1 MSDIDMNSDNAAS
14 DETQGSCRPDERQE
28 RLAAA
33 SVPPEGRD
41 SAHVDGAR
49 LPHEDG
55 ARLPFVGVQAGEKK
69 KKLPDFVQ
77 LFCRVVFHNYANFR
91 GYASRREFL
100 LFALFHI
107 LVNALLVGLMLI
119 PGFLLP
125 GIGLLLFWD
134 LLIIV
139 PLSALFVRRLH
150 DVGRSGWWW
159 GVTLICGFA
168 AGGVAGGGIA
178 ETYLRAEFEAEAGL
192 RELDDEIALLNLLIR
207 MQESR
212 LDSINALCLAWGYDE
227 LTYEFLFGGDEEETQ
242 LPSEQE
248 GEQTSCPPSSP
259 WQELCDAAS
268 GCLESPAGLA
278 SAWIAGFLCVV
289 YYILTC
295 ICTYFALLAGRTRSA
310 SSAGESQAGD

>member
-1 MSDIDMNSDNAAS
+1 MSSTDTNSGNNAS

-33 SVPPEGRD
+33 AVPPEGRD

-55 ARLPFVGVQAGEKK
+55 ARLPFVGVQVGEKK
-69 KKLPDFVQ
+69 RKLPNFVQ
-77 LFCRVVFHNYANFR
+77 VFRQLVFHHYADFR
-91 GYASRREFL
+91 GYATRREFW
-100 LFALFHI
+100 LFVLFHT
-107 LVNALLVGLMLI
+107 LVNALLVALMLI

-139 PLSALFVRRLH
+139 PLSAVFVRRLH

-159 GVTLICGFA
+159 GATLICGFA
-168 AGGVAGGGIA
+168 AGCVAGGSIVG
-178 ETYLRAEFEAEAGL
+178 TYLRAEYEAAAEIQGL
-192 RELDDEIALLNLLIR
+192 EEDIALLDLLIR

-212 LDSINALCLAWGYDE
+212 LNSINDLCLAWGYDE
-227 LTYEFLFGGDEEETQ
+227 LTYDLLFGNGEEETQ
-242 LPSEQE
+242 LPA
-248 GEQTSCPPSSP
+248 EQTDEGVSTSPPST
-259 WQELCDAAS
+259 WQRMCDAAS
-268 GCLESPAGLA
+268 GCLESPVELAQAGL
-278 SAWIAGFLCVV
+278 AGFLCVV

-295 ICTYFALLAGRTRSA
+295 ICTYFALLAGRTRGA
-310 SSAGESQAGD
+310 SSEGGSPAED